1 VDIQPLRIAG
11 AWRISPQVFGDAR
24 GSFSEWFRADHLE
37 AATGFRLNPIQANI
51 SRSARGV
58 VRGIHYADVPPGQAK
73 YVMPLT
79 GSIIDFV
86 VDIREGS
93 PTFGQW
99 ESVTLDSEIHDAILI
114 EPGLGHAFMAL
125 EDLTTV
131 TYLVTDIYR
140 PEREHGVNPLDPDI
154 ALTFPAGIKPVLSDK
169 DTSAPTLAEALAAG
183 SLPKWGRP

>member
-11 AWRISPQVFGDAR
+11 AWRIAPQIFGDAR

-51 SRSARGV
+51 SRSSRGV
-58 VRGIHYADVPPGQAK
+58 VRGIHYADIPPGQAK

-79 GSIIDFV
+79 GLIIDFV

-99 ESVTLDSEIHDAILI
+99 EGVTLDSKSHDAILI
-114 EPGLGHAFMAL
+114 EPGLGHAFIAL
-125 EDLTTV
+125 DDLTTV
-131 TYLVTDIYR
+131 TYLVTDSHR
-140 PEREHGVNPLDPDI
+140 PEREHGINPLDRDI
-154 ALTFPAGIKPVLSDK
+154 SLTFPDGIELVLSDK
-169 DTSAPTLAEALAAG
+169 DLSAPTLAEALAAG
-183 SLPKWGRP
+183 SLPKWEGR

>member
-1 VDIQPLRIAG
+1 MDIQPLRIAG
-11 AWRISPQVFGDAR
+11 AWRIAPQIFGDAR

-37 AATGFRLNPIQANI
+37 TATGFRLNPIQANI
-51 SRSARGV
+51 SRSSRGV

-99 ESVTLDSEIHDAILI
+99 EGVTLDSEKHDAVLV
-114 EPGLGHAFMAL
+114 EPGLGHAFIAL
-125 EDLTTV
+125 DDLTTV

-140 PEREHGVNPLDPDI
+140 PEREHGISPLDDDI
-154 ALTFPAGIKPVLSDK
+154 ALIFPVGIEPVLSDK
-169 DTSAPTLAEALAAG
+169 DTSAPTLADALAAG
-183 SLPKWGRP
+183 TLPKWAGR

>member
-11 AWRISPQVFGDAR
+11 AWRITPQIFGDQR

-51 SRSARGV
+51 SRSSRGV
-58 VRGIHYADVPPGQAK
+58 VRGIHYADLPPGQAK

-93 PTFGQW
+93 PTFGEW
-99 ESVTLDSEIHDAILI
+99 DGVTLESASHDAVLI
-114 EPGLGHAFMAL
+114 EPGLGHAFIAL
-125 EDLTTV
+125 DDHTTV
-131 TYLVTDIYR
+131 TYLVSDIFR
-140 PEREHGVNPLDPDI
+140 PDREHGINPLDSDI
-154 ALTFPAGIKPVLSDK
+154 ALTFPAGIEPVLSDK
-169 DTSAPTLAEALAAG
+169 DTSAPTLAAALAAG
-183 SLPKWGRP
+183 SLPKWEGR

>member
-1 VDIQPLRIAG
+1 MDIQPLRIAG
-11 AWRISPQVFGDAR
+11 AWRIAPQIFGDAR

-51 SRSARGV
+51 SRSSRGV
-58 VRGIHYADVPPGQAK
+58 VRGIHYADVTPGQAK

-99 ESVTLDSEIHDAILI
+99 EGVTLDSKNHAAILI
-114 EPGLGHAFMAL
+114 EPGLGHAFIAL
-125 EDLTTV
+125 DDLTTV

-140 PEREHGVNPLDPDI
+140 PEREHGINPLDRDI
-154 ALTFPAGIKPVLSDK
+154 ALTVPAGIELVLSDK
-169 DTSAPTLAEALAAG
+169 DLSAPTLAEALAAG
-183 SLPKWGRP
+183 SLPKWEGR

>member
-1 VDIQPLRIAG
+1 VDIQPLSLPG
-11 AWRISPQVFGDAR
+11 AWRVTPQVYGDPR

-37 AATGFRLNPIQANI
+37 AATGYRMRPIQANI
-51 SRSARGV
+51 SRSSRGV
-58 VRGIHYADVPPGQAK
+58 VRGIHYADLPPGQAK

-99 ESVTLDSEIHDAILI
+99 EGVTLESEKHDAILI
-114 EPGLGHAFMAL
+114 EPGLGHAFIAL
-125 EDLTTV
+125 EELTTV
-131 TYLVTDIYR
+131 TYLVSDVFR
-140 PEREHGVNPLDPDI
+140 PEREHGINPLDSDI
-154 ALTFPAGIKPVLSDK
+154 ALVFPEGIGPLLSDK

-183 SLPKWGRP
+183 SLPKWGSR